1 MYKKVSTDMNFVDR
15 EKETE
20 KFWED
25 NHIFEKSMEDR
36 EGCPQYMFYDGPP
49 TANGKPHIGHVLT
62 RVIKDM
68 IPRYRTMK
76 GYEVPRK
83 AGWDT
88 HGLPVELEVE
98 KALGLDGK
106 DQIEKY
112 GVEPFIKK
120 CKESVWKY
128 KGMWEDFSN
137 TVGFW
142 ADMDDPYVTYHNTFI
157 ESEWWALKKIWDKGL
172 LYKGFKIVPYCPRC
186 GTPLS
191 AQEVAQGYKDVKERS
206 AIVRFK
212 VKDEDAYILA
222 WTTTPWTLP
231 SNIALCVNPEEDY
244 AKVKAADGYTY
255 YMAVALLDTVL
266 GKLGDEENG
275 VKAYEVLETYKGQDL
290 EYKEYEPLYQCA
302 YDCAAKQNKKA
313 FYVTCDTYV
322 TLTDGTGV
330 VHIAPAFGEDDAKVG
345 RKYDMPFVQLVDEK
359 GEMGKT
365 TPFAGLFVKK
375 ADPEVLK
382 DLDGRGLLFDAPKFE
397 HSYPHCWRCD
407 TPLIYYARESWFI
420 KMTAVKDDLIANNN
434 TINWIPESIGK
445 GRFGDWLENVQDW
458 GISRNRYWGTPLNIW
473 ECECGCQ
480 HSIGSIEELKSMSDN
495 CPDEIELHRPYIDNV
510 TIKCPK
516 CGKEM
521 HRVPEV
527 IDCWFDSGSMPFAQY
542 HYPFENQEL
551 FEKHFPADFISEAVD
566 QTRGWFYSLL
576 AISTLIFN
584 KAPYKNVIV
593 LGHVQDEN
601 GQKMSKSKGN
611 AVDPFDALEK
621 YGADAIRW
629 YFYINSAPWLPNR
642 FHGKAV
648 TEGQR
653 KFMGTLWNTYAFFV
667 LYANIDGFDATKY
680 TLEYEKLSVMDK
692 WLLSKLNSAIK
703 AVDEDLA
710 NYKIPEAAKAL
721 QSFVDDMSN
730 WYVRRSRER
739 FWAKGMEQDKI
750 NAYMTLYTALVEIC
764 KTAAP
769 MIPFMTEDIYQ
780 NLVRSIDAN
789 APESI
794 HLCDFPKVNEAHID
808 KELEENMDRVLKLV
822 VMGRACRNTANIKNR
837 QPIGQMYVK
846 ADFELSEFFD
856 AIVADELNVKNVT
869 FTQEVRD
876 FTSYSFKPQ
885 LKTVGPKYGKLLGGI
900 KNVLSGLDGNAAMDE
915 LNANG
920 CLRFEVNGE
929 EVALNR
935 EDLLID
941 TAQMEGYV
949 SEDDNGITV
958 VLDTNLSEELLEE
971 GFVREIISKVQTMR
985 KEADFEV
992 MDKIVITY
1000 EGSEKA
1006 ETVFAKNADEI
1017 GAETLALEVKKA
1029 TPAGYVKEWKING
1042 EAVTLG
1048 VEKQ

>member
-1 MYKKVSTDMNFVDR
+1 MYQKVSTDLNFVDR
-15 EKETE
+15 EKKTE
-20 KFWED
+20 KFWEE
-25 NHIFEKSMEDR
+25 NHIFEKSMENR
-36 EGCPQYMFYDGPP
+36 EGNEMYTFYDGPP

-76 GYEVPRK
+76 GYMVPRK

-98 KALGLDGK
+98 KMLGLDGK
-106 DQIEKY
+106 EQIEEY
-112 GVEPFIKK
+112 GLEPFIGH

-128 KGMWEDFSN
+128 KGMWEDFSA

-142 ADMDDPYVTYHNTFI
+142 ADMEHPYVTYHNDFI
-157 ESEWWALKKIWDKGL
+157 ESEWWALKQIWEKKL
-172 LYKGFKIVPYCPRC
+172 LYKGYKIVPYCPRC

-191 AQEVAQGYKDVKERS
+191 SHEVAQGYKDVKERS

-212 VKDEDAYILA
+212 VKDEDAYFLA

-231 SNIALCVNPEEDY
+231 SNVALCVNPKETY
-244 AKVKAADGYTY
+244 VKVKNDGYTY
-255 YMAVALLDTVL
+255 YMAEALLSQVL
-266 GKLGDEENG
+266 DGDVEILESCQGK
-275 VKAYEVLETYKGQDL
+275 DL
-290 EYKEYEPLYQCA
+290 EFKEYEPLFPFVEL
-302 YDCAAKQNKKA
+302 KKKA
-313 FYVTCDTYV
+313 YYVTCADYV

-330 VHIAPAFGEDDAKVG
+330 VHIAPAFGEDDSQVG
-345 RKYDMPFVQLVDEK
+345 RRYDLPFLQLVDEK
-359 GEMGKT
+359 GEMT
-365 TPFAGLFVKK
+365 EQTPWAGTFCKK
-375 ADPEVLK
+375 ADPLVLE
-382 DLDGRGLLFDAPKFE
+382 DLKNRGLLFDAPLFE

-420 KMTAVKDDLIANNN
+420 KMTAVKDDLIRNNN

-473 ECECGCQ
+473 ECECGHQ

-495 CPDEIELHRPYIDNV
+495 CPDDIELHRPFIDAV
-510 TIKCPK
+510 TIRCPE

-521 HRVPEV
+521 RRVPEV
-527 IDCWFDSGSMPFAQY
+527 IDCWFDSGAMPFAQH
-542 HYPFENQEL
+542 HYPFENKEI
-551 FEKHFPADFISEAVD
+551 FEKQFPANFISEAVD

-611 AVDPFDALEK
+611 AVDPFEALEK

-642 FHGKAV
+642 FHGKV
-648 TEGQR
+648 VIEGQR

-667 LYANIDGFDATKY
+667 LYANIDEFDATKY
-680 TLEYEKLSVMDK
+680 TLEYDKLSVMDK
-692 WLLSKLNSAIK
+692 WLLSKLNTMVK
-703 AVDEDLA
+703 TVDDNLA
-710 NYKIPEAAKAL
+710 NYRIPESARAL
-721 QSFVDDMSN
+721 QDFVDDMSN

-739 FWAKGMEQDKI
+739 FWAKGMPQDKI
-750 NAYMTLYTALVEIC
+750 NAYMTLYTALVTVA
-764 KTAAP
+764 KAAAP

-780 NLVRSIDAN
+780 NLVRNIDKN

-794 HLCDFPKVNEAHID
+794 HLCDYPAVEEGYID
-808 KELEENMDRVLKLV
+808 PELEANMDEVLDIV
-822 VMGRACRNTANIKNR
+822 VLGRACRNSANIKNR
-837 QPIGQMYVK
+837 QPIGKMYVK
-846 ADFELSEFFD
+846 AGKELPKFYQE
-856 AIVADELNVKNVT
+856 IVADELNVKEVE
-869 FTQEVRD
+869 FTDDVRD

-885 LKTVGPKYGKLLGGI
+885 LKTVGPKYGKMLGGI
-900 KNVLSGLDGNAAMDE
+900 KAALAEVDGNAAMDE
-915 LNANG
+915 INETGALK
-920 CLRFEVNGE
+920 LQVNGQE
-929 EVALNR
+929 ITLFR

-941 TAQMEGYV
+941 AAQMEGYM
-949 SEDDNGITV
+949 SESDRGVTV

-971 GFVREIISKVQTMR
+971 GFVREIISKIQTMR

-992 MDKIVITY
+992 TDRIRVTY

-1006 ETVFAKNADEI
+1006 ESIFEKYSDTIAGEVLADAI
-1017 GAETLALEVKKA
+1017 TKA
-1029 TPAGYVKEWKING
+1029 APAGYTKDWKING
-1042 EAVTLG
+1042 EAVSLG
-1048 VEKQ
+1048 VER